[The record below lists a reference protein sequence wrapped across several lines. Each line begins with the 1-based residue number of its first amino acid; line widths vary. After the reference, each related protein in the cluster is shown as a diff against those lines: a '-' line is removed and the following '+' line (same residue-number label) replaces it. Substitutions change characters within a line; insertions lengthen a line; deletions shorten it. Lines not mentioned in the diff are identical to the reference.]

1 MVLSTMR
8 VYEELVG
15 AGMPDAQARAM
26 VRIIERRAEE
36 ERAARQADLTA
47 GHEAEVR
54 FYKAVVGFG
63 VFALVAG
70 NVAMWAIALCS

>member
-26 VRIIERRAEE
+26 VRIIER
-36 ERAARQADLTA
+36 RAARQADLTA